1 MSELKIRSNIDYT
14 PDNTFVPDGPLAP
27 DNTLEKSLS
36 LKSGI
41 DRGTIRGMLN
51 AEEAKEKRKQLE
63 NPRKYAYV
71 KNMED
76 ITTTAI
82 NNVKRDIEKSPSP
95 DDMSGG
101 TTEQAPGHEDFD
113 MGSMDGVAD
122 YGNQMEPDFDEVDFD
137 DDFDAGSVNGDD
149 DMTNT
154 SLDTINSIDD
164 DFYGDS
170 SSEGSYDDT
179 FDEEVPDEV
188 PDEMP
193 DNEF

>member
-1 MSELKIRSNIDYT
+1 MPELKIRSNIEYT

-63 NPRKYAYV
+63 NPHKYAYV

-95 DDMSGG
+95 DDISGG

-113 MGSMDGVAD
+113 MDSMDGVAA
-122 YGNQMEPDFDEVDFD
+122 YGNQVNPELD
-137 DDFDAGSVNGDD
+137 DGDVDAGSVNGDA
-149 DMTNT
+149 DMNNT

-164 DFYGDS
+164 DFGGDS
-170 SSEGSYDDT
+170 SSEGSNDET
-179 FDEEVPDEV
+179 FDEEVPDE
-188 PDEMP
+188 MP
-193 DNEF
+193 DDEF